1 MIRRPPRSTLFPYTT
16 LFRSLILDGAA
27 ILSSLFLPHAEAA
40 EEGIF
45 IAAKPGAGRQL
56 LQFLAVAPAQDDVIG
71 FQSSPQILRNFR
83 YLQTPFFLPQSF
95 ESAQAEI
102 LFVRFSFVP
111 GDVCQL

>member
-45 IAAKPGAGRQL
+45 IAAKPDAGRQL
-56 LQFLAVAPAQDDVIG
+56 LQFLDVSPAQDDIIG
-71 FQSSPQILRNFR
+71 FQSSPQLLRYFR
-83 YLQTPFFLPQSF
+83 RVLAPFFLPHSSSSAPAQLVFLSF
-95 ESAQAEI
+95 PAFLARPPQ
-102 LFVRFSFVP
+102 
-111 GDVCQL
+111 